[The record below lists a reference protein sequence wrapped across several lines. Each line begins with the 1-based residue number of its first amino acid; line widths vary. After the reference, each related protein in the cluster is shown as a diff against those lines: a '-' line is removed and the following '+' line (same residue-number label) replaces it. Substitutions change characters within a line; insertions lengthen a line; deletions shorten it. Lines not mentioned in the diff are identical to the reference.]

1 MTPLTH
7 RLSPRSSLARTS
19 SVRAA
24 DDRGLRLGQGRPRRH
39 HTSRST
45 IYQRS
50 ETAPEGGETER
61 RNADHSLGDDPGTHL
76 GAPLG
81 TVAEDDRH
89 LADCAAGAQGAVD
102 RLDLEGVAQRGDAL
116 EPDRLQ
122 YAPPVALESARRVAN
137 AETEH
142 RLRVQTPAPADGA
155 ADEPPV
161 AHRATRRV
169 AGAEGDVRLV
179 RRGDQAGNV
188 AGVVREV
195 GVHGQNEL
203 GSLGESP
210 TEAGHVGR
218 PQPRLGRPVED
229 VHMGKLGREPVCD
242 LTRAVRG
249 SVVDHEHARLEPV
262 CDEYVSEGVYE
273 PLQVLALVVRGQA
286 DDQVHRRIIAGVP
299 PELPRN
305 ADLAERFEL
314 LANLLELD
322 GADAFRL
329 AAYRRAAARMRESAV
344 PVAQLALDHKA
355 TRLSGIGST
364 IENKIVELVETGDLA
379 ALAKLRERL
388 PAGLVEVMHVPG
400 LGPKTA
406 RKLWSELGIQSLED
420 LRAAA
425 EAQRLRVLP
434 GLGAKTEEK
443 VLKALATPKANVATG
458 RTLLGRV
465 LPAVRQA
472 VEEVDASGLAERV
485 SEAGSVRRRC
495 ETVRDLDLIA
505 TAVDPAGLTTFF
517 AERPWVAE
525 VVARGST
532 KATVVSQQ
540 GFRFDLRVVPP
551 ESFGNLLQHF
561 TGSKAHNVAL
571 REDAVR
577 RGLSVSEYGVLDVEH
592 GETFTAVAEEELYER
607 LGYAWIPPELREN
620 RGELE
625 AARDGGLPRL
635 VELADLKGDLHMH
648 TDWSD
653 GRAPLEEMVQAA
665 REVGHR
671 YVAIC
676 DHARR
681 LREGRLERQADAIA
695 AMNESL
701 SGIRILSG
709 VEVDIR
715 ADGSLD
721 FADEALAERDWVMAS
736 IHGGFDSPSDRLT
749 SRLLAAMDNPHVD
762 CIGHPTGRK
771 LNRRAPYEVDWERV
785 LEHAVETGTFLEIN
799 AQPDRL
805 DLSDTHARAAAEAGV
820 RIVISTDAHRVHELA
835 NLELGVAQA
844 RRGWITPDQVVN
856 ARSWREVRK
865 LMKRGR

>member
-1 MTPLTH
+1 
-7 RLSPRSSLARTS
+7 
-19 SVRAA
+19 V
-24 DDRGLRLGQGRPRRH
+24 DR
-39 HTSRST
+39 
-45 IYQRS
+45 
-50 ETAPEGGETER
+50 ETGAEGT
-61 RNADHSLGDDPGTHL
+61 
-76 GAPLG
+76 
-81 TVAEDDRH
+81 
-89 LADCAAGAQGAVD
+89 VD
-102 RLDLEGVAQRGDAL
+102 RLDLEGVADRGDAL
-116 EPDRLQ
+116 EPDCLQ
-122 YAPPVALESARRVAN
+122 HGPPVALETARRVAN
-137 AETEH
+137 AESEH
-142 RLRVQTPAPADGA
+142 GLGVQTASPADGA
-155 ADEPPV
+155 ADAPPV
-161 AHRATRRV
+161 AYRSTRHV
-169 AGAEGDVRLV
+169 AGAEGQIRLAC
-179 RRGDQAGNV
+179 RGDEARNV
-188 AGVVREV
+188 AGVMREV
-195 GVHGQNEL
+195 GVHRQDEL
-203 GSLGESP
+203 RSLGEST
-210 TEAGHVGR
+210 TEACDVSGPEAVLGRAVEDIHVGE
-218 PQPRLGRPVED
+218 LG
-229 VHMGKLGREPVCD
+229 GEPVRD
-242 LTRAVRG
+242 VAG
-249 SVVDHEHARLEPV
+249 SVRRRVVDDEHAAIQLVGGEHVPESS
-262 CDEYVSEGVYE
+262 DDA
-273 PLQVLALVVRGQA
+273 LQVLPLVVRGHA
-286 DDQVHRRIIAGVP
+286 DDEAHRRIIAGVP

-305 ADLAERFEL
+305 TDLAERFDL
-314 LANLLELD
+314 LADLLELD

-329 AAYRRAAARMRESAV
+329 AAYRRAAARIRESAV
-344 PVAQLALDHKA
+344 PVAQLALDRKA

-364 IENKIVELVETGDLA
+364 IESKIVELVETGDLA
-379 ALAKLRERL
+379 ALAKLRDRL

-406 RKLWSELGIQSLED
+406 RKLWSELGVQSLED

-425 EAQRLRVLP
+425 EAQRLRDLP

-443 VLKALATPKANVATG
+443 VLKELAKPKTNVATG

-472 VEEVDASGLAERV
+472 VDEVDESGLAERV

-525 VVARGST
+525 VIARGST

-577 RGLSVSEYGVLDVEH
+577 RGLSVSEYGVLDVER
-592 GETFTAVAEEELYER
+592 GETFTAVVEEELYER

-635 VELADLKGDLHMH
+635 VELSDLKGDLHMH

-653 GRAPLEEMVQAA
+653 GRAPLVEMVQAA
-665 REVGHR
+665 REAGHR

-681 LREGRLERQADAIA
+681 LRDGRLERQAEAIA
-695 AMNESL
+695 ALNETG
-701 SGIRILSG
+701 SGLRILSG

-721 FADEALAERDWVMAS
+721 LPDEALAERDWVMAS
-736 IHGGFDSPSDRLT
+736 IHGGFDAPSERLT
-749 SRLLAAMDNPHVD
+749 GRLLAAMDNPHVD

-771 LNRRAPYEVDWERV
+771 LNRRAAYELDWERV
-785 LEHAVETGTFLEIN
+785 LERAVATGTFLEIN

-805 DLSDTHARAAAEAGV
+805 DLSDNHARAAAEAGV
-820 RIVISTDAHRVHELA
+820 RIVISTDAHRLHELA

-856 ARSWREVRK
+856 ARSWREVCK
-865 LMKRGR
+865 LMKR